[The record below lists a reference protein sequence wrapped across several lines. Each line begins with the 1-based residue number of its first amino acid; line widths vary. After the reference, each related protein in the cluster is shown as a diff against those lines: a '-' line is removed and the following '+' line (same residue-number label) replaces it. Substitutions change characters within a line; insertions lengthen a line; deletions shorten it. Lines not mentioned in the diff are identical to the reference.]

1 MNNGISDSFP
11 ISNEEYMNLDRD
23 FGKLA
28 KKQAWE
34 LLRKNTKNNHTDDFE
49 DINQEVIIALLRAG
63 SYYKRQVYIENC
75 LEVAKTYV
83 KDTFIGRIVQELDN
97 LWSNRTRHGANRQKF
112 GQPQEQLLWKI
123 MKKFVPPS
131 ARPDKNAPLKIDQK
145 FQAYCK
151 AITWNAQK
159 SMGRKITK
167 EKSIRTGMASLS
179 DFDYLGG
186 QED

>member
-75 LEVAKTYV
+75 LEVAKSYV
-83 KDTFIGRIVQELDN
+83 KDAFIGKIVEELDN

-112 GQPQEQLLWKI
+112 GQPQEQLLGRI
-123 MKKFVPPS
+123 IKKFVPS
-131 ARPDKNAPLKIDQK
+131 SVRPNKNAPLKIDNK
-145 FQAYCK
+145 FVAYCK
-151 AITWNAQK
+151 AITWNSQK

-167 EKSIRTGMASLS
+167 EKAIRGNQVSISS
-179 DFDYLGG
+179 FDYLGG
-186 QED
+186 EY